1 MGTIPREPTKL
12 FASSTTTTSADE
24 RVFVVPYD
32 AHGKLAKTKPKMYLD
47 LNVGSRIE
55 IVNHNIEGA
64 GQPSHQSMVRNGK
77 LPRGQISRWNDTTM
91 AIEIGM
97 EPGNRTMLLGYWWIE
112 TAIHERTPT
121 IPIVNINPRVV
132 DV

>member
-32 AHGKLAKTKPKMYLD
+32 AHGKLAKTKSKMYLD
-47 LNVGSRIE
+47 LNIGSSIE

-64 GQPSHQSMVRNGK
+64 GQPSHQSMVRTGNSPEDK
-77 LPRGQISRWNDTTM
+77 LVAGTTPPWRLKSEWNLATGQC
-91 AIEIGM
+91 
-97 EPGNRTMLLGYWWIE
+97 Y
-112 TAIHERTPT
+112 
-121 IPIVNINPRVV
+121 
-132 DV
+132 